1 VLSTKQTA
9 FAYVRGNIRRS
20 GRDRLRHD
28 ALYLG
33 TCMWQYELDGV
44 IGCYMH
50 MRFWLLTRASHSA
63 GMLHGG
69 KTAASCDGVTNFVP
83 IKAA

>member
-1 VLSTKQTA
+1 
-9 FAYVRGNIRRS
+9 
-20 GRDRLRHD
+20 
-28 ALYLG
+28 
-33 TCMWQYELDGV
+33 MWQYELDGV